1 MENTFREYLIK
12 EKENPDANKKKDEK
26 KIIVNLKRYKKS
38 ILFQL
43 IIYLF
48 IQITYIDKK
57 NKIKKDIVVD
67 KNKPLNIE
75 EIESK
80 NILDEFGIK
89 EQIKFVKSTN
99 YSDKNSKLAPGE
111 KVNLDDEINKDIYG
125 LNDVYPVEGFI
136 EFYSAQKNRK
146 IKLHTY
152 KYPVETAIKGIVY
165 YVYSISYIFYCFIY

>member
-1 MENTFREYLIK
+1 M
-12 EKENPDANKKKDEK
+12 
-26 KIIVNLKRYKKS
+26 
-38 ILFQL
+38 
-43 IIYLF
+43 
-48 IQITYIDKK
+48 DKK

-80 NILDEFGIK
+80 NLLDEFGIK
-89 EQIKFVKSTN
+89 EQIKFVKNAN
-99 YSDKNSKLAPGE
+99 YSDKNTKLSPGE
-111 KVNLDDEINKDIYG
+111 KVNLDEEINRDIYG

-152 KYPVETAIKGIVY
+152 KYPAETAIKGIVY
-165 YVYSISYIFYCFIY
+165 YVYSISFVNFFII